1 MKSNQILIKTI
12 LFISLFLLIS
22 EPINLTINQT
32 APIPETSSLNL
43 SDPYDWISIW
53 SRFDD
58 KDDVGVDVAIDSN
71 DDIIMGGRTTNTS
84 SDHFVAKYDDAG
96 TQLWNDTRDGGSI
109 DLLRALA
116 VSGTDIYVGNDFFN
130 QSRYECFLG
139 KYDTSGNQLWNTSW
153 FKSGASGCYTRD
165 MALSQTGDFYF
176 TGEMAYGSSPSY
188 TYQYFVVKLDSSGNE
203 VWNTTSDVKDSRRKT
218 IHGITTFNDL
228 VYIIGQYRN
237 DSRNE
242 NDPLIACISAT
253 SGLQLWNKTWQAQGY
268 SEGRATDVIVDS
280 SGNFYVTGYYGMMT
294 NCEVF
299 LRKYNPSSDLI
310 WEVMYQDISS
320 TAQGIALEGDSSI
333 FIVGSTKVSFSE
345 SSALLLKYGS
355 NGTLLREGSWMGDTT
370 IGSNMGYNVEV
381 DSSGNVYMV
390 GSTPGISGTD
400 AFLIK
405 NLELLKPSSGS
416 GNAIPSF
423 NLWFLIGIL
432 GCTILLVM
440 RKYRLKNR

>member
-1 MKSNQILIKTI
+1 MKLNQILFKT
-12 LFISLFLLIS
+12 LLLISLFLLIT
-22 EPINLTINQT
+22 EPITLDPVQNT
-32 APIPETSSLNL
+32 PETDSLNI
-43 SDPYDWISIW
+43 SASYDWVSIW

-84 SDHFVAKYDDAG
+84 SDHFVAKYDDAE

-228 VYIIGQYRN
+228 VYIVGQYRN

-242 NDPLIACISAT
+242 NDPLLVCISAT

-299 LRKYNPSSDLI
+299 LRKYNPSGNLI
-310 WEVMYQDISS
+310 WEKNYQDVSS
-320 TAQGIALEGDSSI
+320 RAQGITIEDDSNI
-333 FIVGSTKVSFSE
+333 FLVGSTKISFSE
-345 SSALLLKYGS
+345 SSALMLKYDA
-355 NGTLLREGSWMGDTT
+355 NGTLLGEGSWKGDTAT
-370 IGSNMGYNVEV
+370 GTNMGFNVDV

-390 GSTPGISGTD
+390 GMTPGISGTD
-400 AFLIK
+400 AFIIK
-405 NLELLKPSSGS
+405 NLELSKSG
-416 GNAIPSF
+416 GGGGAIPGF
-423 NLWFLIGIL
+423 NFWLLFGIL
-432 GCTILLVM
+432 SCTILLIM
-440 RKYRLKNR
+440 RKILYKNR